1 MHEVQQLNEPSN
13 GAFAQPPLSCCTSST
28 SSTFWR
34 RTLLDAAARPARRC
48 STLLS
53 AARPARREARRAAQA
68 AAQAAVHVCRSG
80 QADEELCHVTE
91 RLAALDGGRP
101 SPRCAGTAAA
111 VMNSQ
116 AAQELATTRRAA
128 AADACSMPGVGAVAA
143 LPLTLPLTS
152 PPPLG
157 KLLLAGVFSRAQLP
171 ERRLRGAPAA
181 CLQARFVSFR
191 FVSFRFVS
199 FRCSRLVLR
208 EPSPPRAAQPPL

>member
-1 MHEVQQLNEPSN
+1 MQLHPPPPPSPSP
-13 GAFAQPPLSCCTSST
+13 GPGK
-28 SSTFWR
+28 
-34 RTLLDAAARPARRC
+34 AAPGG
-48 STLLS
+48 
-53 AARPARREARRAAQA
+53 RAA
-68 AAQAAVHVCRSG
+68 
-80 QADEELCHVTE
+80 
-91 RLAALDGGRP
+91 LAAP
-101 SPRCAGTAAA
+101 CAGTAAA

-181 CLQARFVSFR
+181 CKRVSFRFVSFR

-199 FRCSRLVLR
+199 LQPPGVERTF
-208 EPSPPRAAQPPL
+208 SPPCRSAAFMNHHIRIQSHTDHTDHTESIELS